1 MTVNIQSV
9 GFSADQKLLT
19 LIQERCN
26 KLSKFFNRITE
37 ANVYLKLES
46 NSSGMKDKTVE
57 LTIAVPN
64 KLLVAKSEDKV
75 FEVALDNVSS
85 SMERQLKKY
94 KEKIRASH

>member
-19 LIQERCN
+19 LIQEKCN

-46 NSSGMKDKTVE
+46 NSSSMNDKKVE
-57 LTIAVPN
+57 LTISVPN

-75 FEVALDNVSS
+75 FEVALDNVST

-94 KEKIRASH
+94 KEKLRESH